1 VLTRVFDAVAEATV
15 VPSFSRVG
23 IGVRRRLGAF
33 AEPPSMTG
41 QAAIVTGATSGIGL
55 STAIAL
61 AGLGAAVHIVGR
73 DPKRG
78 AKARA
83 AVEAAGPGP
92 VHLDLVDL
100 SDPEAVAA
108 FGRSLKARYAHV
120 DVLVHS
126 AGALT
131 RSYRTTPGGVEVTVA
146 TQVLGP
152 YVLTA
157 ALAPLLWSASPAT
170 IVTVSSGGMYT
181 QRFDLA
187 RLEMKANGYDGAV
200 AYARSKR
207 AQVVLA
213 KAWARRFAPAGVA
226 SFSMHPG
233 WADTPGL
240 KSGLPRFE
248 ALLRPLLRTPE
259 EGADTVVWLAAGGP
273 ASWARAENTSAP
285 TSGFYLDRTPRRDH
299 RFPVGSATT
308 ISDEEALVE
317 WCAMRSGVKMPL
329 AVPRGS

>member
-1 VLTRVFDAVAEATV
+1 
-15 VPSFSRVG
+15 
-23 IGVRRRLGAF
+23 
-33 AEPPSMTG
+33 
-41 QAAIVTGATSGIGL
+41 
-55 STAIAL
+55 
-61 AGLGAAVHIVGR
+61 
-73 DPKRG
+73 
-78 AKARA
+78 
-83 AVEAAGPGP
+83 

-108 FGRSLKARYAHV
+108 FGRSLVARYGHV

-131 RSYRTTPGGVEVTVA
+131 RSYQTTRGGTELTVA

-152 YVLTA
+152 YALTA

-170 IVTVSSGGMYT
+170 IVTVSSGGMYS
-181 QRFDLA
+181 QGFDLA
-187 RLEMKANGYDGAV
+187 RLEMKADGYDGVV

-207 AQVVLA
+207 AQFVLA

-240 KSGLPRFE
+240 RSALPRFE
-248 ALLRPLLRTPE
+248 AVLRPLLRTPE

-273 ASWARAENTSAP
+273 AKKAAAENTSAP
-285 TSGFYLDRTPRRDH
+285 TSGFYLDRFPRSDR
-299 RFPVGSATT
+299 RLFVGSPTT
-308 ISDEEALVE
+308 ISDEEALLE
-317 WCAMRSGVKMPL
+317 WCALRSGVKMPL
-329 AVPRGS
+329 ARLRGS